1 MSHIDWVFCS
11 TDFDSHY
18 SLASARTIPRTPSDH
33 TPILWDSGTDI
44 GIRKPRFKLE
54 KWWIKHKEFRRL
66 VHQIWTSPHVGMSAI
81 DRWQTRIRALRRKA
95 KGWSC
100 NVEASIKKE
109 KRKLEAKHEKV
120 DIVAKSRVL
129 IVQEKDSLKHITH
142 RLNNIWD
149 MEEVKARQRVREINI
164 KEGDRNTRYFHV
176 VANQRK
182 RKTTIHSL
190 DGSVGTMNKVEGI
203 LEVATQYYREPFKY
217 EDRPN
222 MNIAGGS
229 SLRGKR

>member
-1 MSHIDWVFCS
+1 LEIKLSGRTFTWSNNQEQAVMSHIDWVFCS

-95 KGWSC
+95 KGW
-100 NVEASIKKE
+100 
-109 KRKLEAKHEKV
+109 
-120 DIVAKSRVL
+120 RV
-129 IVQEKDSLKHITH
+129 T
-142 RLNNIWD
+142 
-149 MEEVKARQRVREINI
+149 
-164 KEGDRNTRYFHV
+164 
-176 VANQRK
+176 
-182 RKTTIHSL
+182 
-190 DGSVGTMNKVEGI
+190 
-203 LEVATQYYREPFKY
+203 EPPQK
-217 EDRPN
+217 
-222 MNIAGGS
+222 
-229 SLRGKR
+229 